1 MSVHAHAATCA
12 GSATHTGPQG
22 LCMSPLNVALAG
34 PSGKTTADTHPLHVD
49 ASAILCGEVSL
60 AVPDTLEEILL
71 TASDFQTGPADTTRA
86 TIMMM
91 ILILMMVIAPI
102 HSVFVLCQALC

>member
-1 MSVHAHAATCA
+1 M
-12 GSATHTGPQG
+12 
-22 LCMSPLNVALAG
+22 
-34 PSGKTTADTHPLHVD
+34 
-49 ASAILCGEVSL
+49 LCGEVSL

-71 TASDFQTGPADTTRA
+71 TASDFQTGPADATRA

-91 ILILMMVIAPI
+91 IMILTMVIAPI